1 MNSIN
6 RISTSTNML
15 CFRRNEERRKMVEIV
30 PLLAIAG
37 YKYIDLNFCELLNP
51 NNDIDDKYISKL
63 DSYREEFGIV
73 YNQCHVPYTNYYNKL
88 NSEEQKQNDDLI
100 IRAFDYASTLGVD
113 TVVIHPIRGSIDDN
127 KAYFE
132 KMLKYFP
139 SNMRLAI
146 ENMESIEE
154 LSTAEEL
161 LTLLSKLNRKNV
173 GICLDTGHA
182 YMRGLDLK
190 ETIKKLG
197 NNLIATHIAD
207 NHGKSDEHFMPF
219 FGSIDWE
226 SVMSALR
233 EINYEG
239 FLTYEIMFF
248 FRYIPADLQM
258 DMLTYSLKVASK
270 LYSFFQD
277 GSK

>member
-1 MNSIN
+1 
-6 RISTSTNML
+6 
-15 CFRRNEERRKMVEIV
+15 
-30 PLLAIAG
+30 
-37 YKYIDLNFCELLNP
+37 
-51 NNDIDDKYISKL
+51 
-63 DSYREEFGIV
+63 
-73 YNQCHVPYTNYYNKL
+73 
-88 NSEEQKQNDDLI
+88 
-100 IRAFDYASTLGVD
+100 
-113 TVVIHPIRGSIDDN
+113 
-127 KAYFE
+127 
-132 KMLKYFP
+132 MLKYFP

-154 LSTAEEL
+154 LSTVEEL
-161 LTLLSKLNRKNV
+161 LTLLKKLNKKNV

-258 DMLTYSLKVASK
+258 DMLVYSLKVASK
-270 LYSFFQD
+270 LYFFFQD